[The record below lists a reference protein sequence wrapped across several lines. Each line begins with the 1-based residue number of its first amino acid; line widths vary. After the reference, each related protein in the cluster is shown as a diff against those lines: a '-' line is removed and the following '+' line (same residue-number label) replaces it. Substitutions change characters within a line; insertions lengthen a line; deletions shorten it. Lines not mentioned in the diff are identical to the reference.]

1 MSFYRRRL
9 FKLDNKQKIKNMQNY
24 IIEEY
29 QKTKNLFEKILND
42 KKFLLK
48 IEEIANICYESL
60 KNGGKIM
67 FCGNGGSAADSQHL
81 AAELVSKLC
90 YDRPALNAIAL
101 TTDTSA
107 LTAIGNDYGYLYSF
121 SRQIE
126 AIGTKGD
133 VLIGIS
139 TSGKSKNVI
148 EAVKVAKNKKIITI
162 GLLGED
168 GRDIGNL
175 ADYQINI
182 PSMETP
188 KIQEGH
194 IATGHIICSIIED
207 KFFGKTH
214 NPNKK

>member
-1 MSFYRRRL
+1 
-9 FKLDNKQKIKNMQNY
+9 MQNY
-24 IIEEY
+24 ILEEY
-29 QKTKNLFEKILND
+29 KKTKDLFEKILSD

-48 IEEIANICYESL
+48 IEEVTNICYESL

-121 SRQIE
+121 SRQVE
-126 AIGTKGD
+126 AIGAKGD

-148 EAVKVAKNKKIITI
+148 EAIKVAKNKKITTI
-162 GLLGED
+162 GLLGEE

-182 PSMETP
+182 PSFETP

-194 IATGHIICSIIED
+194 IATGHIICSIIEE

-214 NPNKK
+214 NPNNK

>member
-1 MSFYRRRL
+1 
-9 FKLDNKQKIKNMQNY
+9 MQNY
-24 IIEEY
+24 ILEEY

-107 LTAIGNDYGYLYSF
+107 LTAIGNDYGYLHSF
-121 SRQIE
+121 SRQLE
-126 AIGTKGD
+126 AVGQAGD

-139 TSGKSKNVI
+139 TSGRSKNVI

-214 NPNKK
+214 NPNNK

>member
-1 MSFYRRRL
+1 
-9 FKLDNKQKIKNMQNY
+9 MQNY
-24 IIEEY
+24 ILEEY
-29 QKTKNLFEKILND
+29 KKTKDLFEKILSD

-48 IEEIANICYESL
+48 IEEVTNICYESL

-121 SRQIE
+121 SRQVE
-126 AIGTKGD
+126 AIGAKGD

-148 EAVKVAKNKKIITI
+148 EAIKVAKNKKITTI

-182 PSMETP
+182 PSFETP

-194 IATGHIICSIIED
+194 IATGHIICSIIEE

-214 NPNKK
+214 NPNNK